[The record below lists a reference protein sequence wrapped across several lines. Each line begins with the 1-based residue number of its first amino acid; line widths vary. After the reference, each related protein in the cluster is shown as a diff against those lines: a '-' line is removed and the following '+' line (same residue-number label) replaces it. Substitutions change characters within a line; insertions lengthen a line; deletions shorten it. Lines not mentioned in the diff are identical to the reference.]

1 MIKKS
6 SYAFFSTRLKN
17 FAYVREA
24 ANKFEFDREI
34 QMRFNEF

>member
-17 FAYVREA
+17 FACEGA
-24 ANKFEFDREI
+24 ANQFEFDREI